1 MPTIDQKKLPPI
13 LYKFYPIE
21 SWLPQLFAGE
31 SISFS
36 SRLKF
41 NDPFDC
47 RPGFKLD
54 SGAAARKYLH
64 DKFRSTTLSA
74 SRRIGEVERIMRKN
88 GGQDSIAAEATQ
100 HMLDEIGILCL
111 TTKWDNALMWAHYA
125 KDHTGICIGFK
136 RNVGIFHAA
145 NPVRYSDDFPIIVRP
160 RDTDEEMFQ
169 KTFLTKAKCWN
180 YEDEWRITKNK
191 RTAEDREDLYNSFCI
206 STSVSNARQL
216 ADLRGA
222 AFYQFDNSA
231 IESVT
236 LGMRCDGTNAALVK
250 AALKSANLAVPL
262 YQVTQPSTTYLLAR
276 QLVI

>member
-1 MPTIDQKKLPPI
+1 MSTIDSKKLPPI
-13 LYKFYPIE
+13 LYKFYPVE
-21 SWLPQLFAGE
+21 PWLPQLFAGE

-54 SGAAARKYLH
+54 SGAEARKYLH
-64 DKFRSTTLSA
+64 EKFRSTSLSA
-74 SRRIGEVERIMRKN
+74 SKRIREVERIMKKN
-88 GGQDSIAAEATQ
+88 AGQESFASEAT
-100 HMLDEIGILCL
+100 HKMLDEVGILCL

-125 KDHTGICIGFK
+125 KDHTGICVGFK
-136 RNVGIFHAA
+136 RSTGIFNAA
-145 NPVRYSDDFPIIVRP
+145 KPITYSDDFPIIARP
-160 RDTDEEMFQ
+160 RDTENDMFR
-169 KTFLTKAKCWN
+169 KTFLTKAKCWD
-180 YEDEWRITKNK
+180 YEEEWRITKNK
-191 RTAEDREDLYNSFCI
+191 RTVKDREELYNNFCI
-206 STSVSNARQL
+206 HTSVSNARQL

-236 LGMRCDGTNAALVK
+236 LGMRCANAHLVK

-262 YQVTQPSTTYLLAR
+262 YQVSQPSTTYLLAR
-276 QLVI
+276 QLVT